1 MRFGMSDLRERA
13 LAAVDE
19 AAERSHDGPVERTLT
34 LRFTLAFL
42 ANFADERWPFD
53 QFWQAISEPRDK
65 ERWAMTNSAR
75 KAIRRWVSDALAL
88 VNVIL
93 VGLRFGNLRLL

>member
-1 MRFGMSDLRERA
+1 MDQLRKRA

-19 AAERSHDGPVERTLT
+19 AAEQTRQGPVERTLA

-53 QFWQAISEPRDK
+53 QFWKAIVDPHDK
-65 ERWAMTNSAR
+65 ERWAMTISAR
-75 KAIRRWVSDALAL
+75 NAIHRVAGD
-88 VNVIL
+88 
-93 VGLRFGNLRLL
+93 